1 MGLFVCKNMK
11 FKTIYSLTLL
21 VFLMTVIQ
29 CGSKK
34 PEMTSTTVED
44 AQKIIADRRAE
55 QLKNADKLKKEAKKR
70 NLKMQ
75 SKPVRKSIKK
85 NAKMQK
91 KRLKNIQY
99 RKVGS

>member
-1 MGLFVCKNMK
+1 MGLFLCKNMK

-21 VFLMTVIQ
+21 VFLMTFIK
-29 CGSKK
+29 CGSKT

-55 QLKNADKLKKEAKKR
+55 KLANADKLKKEAKKR

-85 NAKMQK
+85 MQK
-91 KRLKNIQY
+91 FKKRDRRIFNIE
-99 RKVGS
+99 K

>member
-1 MGLFVCKNMK
+1 
-11 FKTIYSLTLL
+11 
-21 VFLMTVIQ
+21 MTFSK

-44 AQKIIADRRAE
+44 AQKIIADRKAE

>member
-1 MGLFVCKNMK
+1 MK

-21 VFLMTVIQ
+21 LFLMTFSK

-34 PEMTSTTVED
+34 PEMISTTVED
-44 AQKIIADRRAE
+44 AQKIIADRKAE